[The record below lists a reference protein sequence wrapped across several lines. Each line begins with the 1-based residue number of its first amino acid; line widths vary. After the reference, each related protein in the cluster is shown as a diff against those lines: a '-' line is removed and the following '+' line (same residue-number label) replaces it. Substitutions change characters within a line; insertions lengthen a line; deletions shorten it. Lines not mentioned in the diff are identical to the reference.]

1 MKVLPPEKESFM
13 QNFKN
18 ELFGIYPLTIDKNGV
33 LMTDD
38 FDKEKFE
45 LIDQI
50 IENEGDLQA
59 SQIPKA
65 LTTVISVRRPEQTK
79 QDK

>member
-1 MKVLPPEKESFM
+1 
-13 QNFKN
+13 
-18 ELFGIYPLTIDKNGV
+18 
-33 LMTDD
+33 MTRN

-65 LTTVISVRRPEQTK
+65 LTTVISVRRSEQTK